1 MKQRTRFSFG
11 AVALGA
17 MALATAAQSEERLVV
32 PVADPSRPVTLEIA
46 LLQGDIRVSAYDG
59 KDVIVVTDAP
69 VRDTRDDEKPRED
82 GLKRIQSSSVG
93 LTADQ
98 KENTVSLRMDFS
110 PRNVDVAVQVPR
122 QTSVHANLTNG
133 GDVVITGVTGV
144 HELSNVNG
152 DVIANDIAGSAVIN
166 STNGD
171 VTASFTQVDATKPMS
186 FTSFN
191 GDIDVALPAKLAA
204 DLIVTSTQGDVYT
217 DFEVVAQDAP
227 ATVEREQGP
236 RGRNLVRMRR
246 EMRYAIGGGGPAIQF
261 RTFNGDIM
269 IRKR

>member
-1 MKQRTRFSFG
+1 MKQGIRCFLG

-17 MALATAAQSEERLVV
+17 LALGTAAQGEERLVV
-32 PVADPSRPVTLEIA
+32 PVADPSRPVTLEIR
-46 LLQGDIRVSAYDG
+46 LLQGDISVSAYDG
-59 KDVIVVTDAP
+59 KDVVVVTDAP
-69 VRDTRDDEKPRED
+69 VRDTKEDEKPRED
-82 GLKRIQSSSVG
+82 GLRRIQSSSVG

-98 KENTVSLRMDFS
+98 KDNTVSLRMDFS
-110 PRNVDVAVQVPR
+110 PRNVDVEVQVPR

-133 GDVVITGVTGV
+133 GDVVVTGVTGT

-152 DVIANDIAGSAVIN
+152 DVIARDIAGSAVMN

-171 VTASFTQVDATKPMS
+171 VTATFRQVDATKPMS

-191 GDIDVALPAKLAA
+191 GDVDVTLPAKLAA

-217 DFEVVAQDAP
+217 DFDVVAQDSP
-227 ATVEREQGP
+227 ATVERGP
-236 RGRNLVRMRR
+236 GVVRMRR
-246 EMRYAIGGGGPAIQF
+246 EMRYSIGGGGPPIQF

>member
-1 MKQRTRFSFG
+1 MKQGIRCFLG

-17 MALATAAQSEERLVV
+17 LALGTAAQGEERLVV
-32 PVADPSRPVTLEIA
+32 PVADPSRPVTLEIR
-46 LLQGDIRVSAYDG
+46 LLQGDISVSAYDG
-59 KDVIVVTDAP
+59 KDVVVVTDAP
-69 VRDTRDDEKPRED
+69 VRDTKEDEKPRED
-82 GLKRIQSSSVG
+82 GLRRIQSSSVG

-98 KENTVSLRMDFS
+98 KDNTVSLRMDFS
-110 PRNVDVAVQVPR
+110 PRNVDVEVQVPR

-133 GDVVITGVTGV
+133 GDVVVTGVTGT

-152 DVIANDIAGSAVIN
+152 DVIARDIAGSAVMN

-171 VTASFTQVDATKPMS
+171 VTATFRQVDATKPMS

-191 GDIDVALPAKLAA
+191 GDVD
-204 DLIVTSTQGDVYT
+204 T
-217 DFEVVAQDAP
+217 DFDVVAQDSP
-227 ATVEREQGP
+227 ATVERGP
-236 RGRNLVRMRR
+236 GVVRMRR
-246 EMRYAIGGGGPAIQF
+246 EMRYSIGGGGPPIQF